1 MKMATVYL
9 QTTSFWIRCS
19 SFSSL
24 SQRPFST
31 VKAERR
37 CSSNSPLVL
46 VMGALMVVDPQPTA
60 RYQPA
65 RLYINRGAP
74 KNRGWW
80 ERGRTER
87 NRSRGKFWS
96 INQQHLV
103 LLPPLSSSWTEK
115 TGQNTKK
122 RRRKKAE
129 LRLNREGDGEKKTE
143 GKNPGRREKE
153 NWKKNRGAE
162 TKNQKKEQKIY
173 TVI

>member
-19 SFSSL
+19 SSSSL

-129 LRLNREGDGEKKTE
+129 LRLNREGDGRRKQRGKTQGGERRRTEKKTE
-143 GKNPGRREKE
+143 EQRRRTR
-153 NWKKNRGAE
+153 KKS
-162 TKNQKKEQKIY
+162 KKY
-173 TVI
+173 TQ